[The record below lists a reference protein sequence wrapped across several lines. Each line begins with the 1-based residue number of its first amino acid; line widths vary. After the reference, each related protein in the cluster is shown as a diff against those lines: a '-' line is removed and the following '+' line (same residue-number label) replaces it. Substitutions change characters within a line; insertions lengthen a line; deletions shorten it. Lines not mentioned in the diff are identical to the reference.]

1 MHPMGISL
9 DFSLAFTCWQPASA
23 CNLPEFIDVALHPLW
38 ALWEW
43 GCYSRLHPS
52 LWACILTMGLQWWT
66 GAPSCTHLQFWLGLD
81 HTLATAAVSAQITPV
96 FSWVCLLKLEFST
109 QSLSTPAVMHLGLGS
124 TGWWQGS
131 QGDDTEPLCWF
142 LCFTCCA
149 HLWASEASFLSWLIS
164 PLVKELL
171 KVREH
176 FLFIAP
182 SQGTSP
188 VLIPIFAFILSG
200 HMVIFLT
207 FFVFWDP
214 PPAFSR
220 YFVRII
226 PHVDVFLM
234 YLWDEVSST
243 SFYSPVLIWPPKLL
257 NTLYQIRSDQIS
269 RSVMSDSATPWIAAR
284 QASLS
289 ITKTCTQI
297 LIGSLFIISPKWKQ
311 SRCLLV
317 DKWTNK
323 MWSLLQCN
331 IIQPLKGMKY

>member
-1 MHPMGISL
+1 MHPMDISL

-23 CNLPEFIDVALHPLW
+23 CKLPEFIDVALHPLW

-52 LWACILTMGLQWWT
+52 LWACTLTMGLQWWT

-171 KVREH
+171 KVRGN
-176 FLFIAP
+176 I
-182 SQGTSP
+182 
-188 VLIPIFAFILSG
+188 
-200 HMVIFLT
+200 
-207 FFVFWDP
+207 
-214 PPAFSR
+214 
-220 YFVRII
+220 
-226 PHVDVFLM
+226 
-234 YLWDEVSST
+234 SS
-243 SFYSPVLIWPPKLL
+243 S
-257 NTLYQIRSDQIS
+257 
-269 RSVMSDSATPWIAAR
+269 
-284 QASLS
+284 
-289 ITKTCTQI
+289 
-297 LIGSLFIISPKWKQ
+297 
-311 SRCLLV
+311 
-317 DKWTNK
+317 
-323 MWSLLQCN
+323 
-331 IIQPLKGMKY
+331 